1 MKEFENVV
9 REQAIQ
15 DALASGVP
23 IDQVEIETEPWE
35 WTKEGCD
42 PEIDD
47 DCDFGLE
54 EAPPEIISATLDSS
68 ASGSQKSKVV
78 YEDCN

>member
-1 MKEFENVV
+1 M
-9 REQAIQ
+9 A
-15 DALASGVP
+15 AGVS

-35 WTKEGCD
+35 WTKEDCD
-42 PEIDD
+42 PVVDD

-54 EAPPEIISATLDSS
+54 EAPPEIISSTLLDTG
-68 ASGSQKSKVV
+68 GSVTQKSKVV